1 MSELTREQNRQLLL
15 KIKNGD
21 QSALDELVTAN
32 MGLVRSISL
41 RFTASSGVELD
52 DLMQIGAIG
61 MIKAA
66 RSFDF
71 SYDTVFSTYAVPM
84 IMGEIRR
91 FLRDDGMIKVS
102 RDLKTRGAK
111 IMALREQFVSE
122 NGREPR
128 ISELSEASGLSIED
142 VTAAIEAT
150 STVHSLSEPINGDED
165 GLTLEG
171 SIPDR
176 SCALD
181 DLTDHL
187 ALSEAIRSLPP
198 LWREIIVMRYYKD
211 MSQAET
217 GKRLGLTQVKISREE
232 QKILSAL
239 REALMA

>member
-1 MSELTREQNRQLLL
+1 MSELTREQNRQLLV
-15 KIKNGD
+15 KIKEGD
-21 QSALDELVTAN
+21 EEALSELVTAN
-32 MGLVRSISL
+32 MGLIRSISL
-41 RFTASSGVELD
+41 RFTASGAELD

-102 RDLKTRGAK
+102 RDLKSRGAR
-111 IMALREQFVSE
+111 IMAMRERFVGR

-128 ISELSEASGLSIED
+128 LSEISAELGISVEEVTEAMDAASS
-142 VTAAIEAT
+142 VC
-150 STVHSLSEPINGDED
+150 SLNEPLNGDDE

-176 SCALD
+176 SGALEE
-181 DLTDHL
+181 LTDRL

-211 MSQAET
+211 LSQAET

-232 QKILSAL
+232 QKILATL
-239 REALMA
+239 RDALMA